1 MSLAQ
6 YYYPNCK
13 SYSFRLS
20 PIGAPT
26 LGGIYFDLFI
36 QNNKVISPSN
46 QQKLPALFTKL
57 TYNSLLGWLASFAV
71 PLGFGHSREQVCL
84 GLRRSTLI
92 TPEVGLGNGG
102 GFSGFIS
109 SYSLRK

>member
-1 MSLAQ
+1 MRYVERNSQVRGQKNKALETERILKTIVVFVVQ

-20 PIGAPT
+20 PTGALT

-36 QNNKVISPSN
+36 QSNKVISPSN

-57 TYNSLLGWLASFAV
+57 T
-71 PLGFGHSREQVCL
+71 
-84 GLRRSTLI
+84 
-92 TPEVGLGNGG
+92 
-102 GFSGFIS
+102 
-109 SYSLRK
+109 